1 MPDESNSVL
10 VPEVTESSEEL
21 KKDKKKQKKEK
32 VKKEKKRLSGITR
45 RWVLN
50 TFIIL
55 FSILVVFVVMFLI
68 IIQRYYKSTVDSKLA
83 SQYSSSVANFFSQ
96 YTGSTSEKF
105 GAGAREYVLNFSQKD
120 IIEVWVIDADGH
132 VVISS
137 SGFTVEDQTI
147 PDFEAAKNNDS
158 RTASFYGKNIYGEQI
173 SSQTYLLPT
182 NGGEETGAL
191 RYIVSMKNVDSQQG
205 KLLLIIIAIFL
216 IIVIII
222 IVSGFFFIESIIKPV
237 NEINKIATRI
247 AEGDL
252 TARAPPQRYDD
263 EISELS
269 KNINHMAE
277 EISSS
282 DKMKN
287 DFIST
292 VSHEMKTPLTAI
304 KGWGE
309 TLLDTAD
316 SDPELTKRGIE
327 VIINESGR
335 LTNVVNDLLD
345 LSRIV
350 NGRLTLRTD
359 RIDALAELDETIFV
373 FKDRS
378 IREGIELLYNAPHNP
393 APMVGDADRIQ
404 QVFVNVLDNAFKYN
418 QQGGKVTVS
427 VEIIPDGKELE
438 TEDEKAMATL
448 KIVVEDTGCGISE
461 DDLPK
466 VKQKFYKSNISVKGS
481 GIGLAVCDEIVS
493 MHGGTLEIASTID
506 VGTAVTINFPVEYI
520 EVQEEFEIP
529 EEIIAE
535 STEVEEP
542 ENKEIEV
549 LD

>member
-1 MPDESNSVL
+1 MA
-10 VPEVTESSEEL
+10 EEA
-21 KKDKKKQKKEK
+21 
-32 VKKEKKRLSGITR
+32 VKKEKKQISGITK
-45 RWVLN
+45 RWVFN
-50 TFIIL
+50 TFLIVCVIL
-55 FSILVVFVVMFLI
+55 LIFIVMFLS
-68 IIQRYYKSTVDSKLA
+68 IIQRYYNSTVEAKLS

-96 YTGSTSEKF
+96 YIGSTDEKF
-105 GAGAREYVLNFSQKD
+105 EAGALEYVENFSQKD
-120 IIEVWVIDADGH
+120 VMEVWVIDSDGH

-137 SGFTVEDQTI
+137 SGFDVEDQKI
-147 PDFEAAKNNDS
+147 PDFEKAMKTDS
-158 RTASFYGKNIYGEQI
+158 RTASFKGRNLNGEKI
-173 SSQTYLLPT
+173 ISQTYLLPT
-182 NGGEETGAL
+182 ADGEETGAV
-191 RYIVSMKNVDSQQG
+191 RYIISLKNVESQQL
-205 KLLLIIIAIFL
+205 KLLFLIFFIFL
-216 IIVIII
+216 IIVAII
-222 IVSGFFFIESIIKPV
+222 IVSGLFFIDSIIKPV
-237 NEINKIATRI
+237 NEINLIATRI

-252 TARAPPQRYDD
+252 SARAPPQQYHD

-269 KNINHMAE
+269 ENINHMAE

-316 SDPELTKRGIE
+316 ADPELTKRGIE

-359 RIDALAELDETIFV
+359 RIDVLAELDDTIFV

-378 IREGIELLYNAPHNP
+378 MRDGIDLIYNAPHNP
-393 APMVGDADRIQ
+393 TPMVGDADRMK

-427 VEIIPDGKELE
+427 VEIIPEEERELA
-438 TEDEKAMATL
+438 EDEKRMATL
-448 KIVVEDTGCGISE
+448 KIRVEDTGCGIAPE
-461 DDLPK
+461 DLPK

-493 MHGGTLEIASTID
+493 MHGGTLDIDSTLD
-506 VGTAVTINFPVEYI
+506 VGTTVTIKFPVEYVELHEDLPI
-520 EVQEEFEIP
+520 QTISEGEEV
-529 EEIIAE
+529 
-535 STEVEEP
+535 
-542 ENKEIEV
+542 
-549 LD
+549 